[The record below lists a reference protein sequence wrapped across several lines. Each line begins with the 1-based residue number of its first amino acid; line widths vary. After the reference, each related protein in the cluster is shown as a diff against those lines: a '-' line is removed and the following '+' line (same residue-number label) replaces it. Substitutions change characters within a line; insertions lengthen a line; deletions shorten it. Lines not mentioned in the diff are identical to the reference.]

1 MRPSMRDPAEVP
13 RRRSSLWSCVIWVW
27 NKTSS
32 DEWGLP
38 QWQYLKLNS
47 GVRRE
52 VGRRRGGRQA
62 ERKRWGDVRR
72 NAERNSS
79 RLGERESEVWL
90 LQCLSTAVRG
100 LHVWCVYMWMCTCIK
115 ALMMS
120 VCVCTLSSA
129 NVMLPSLV
137 GHQKPAL
144 AENQLQVRSLALSL
158 SVRGPR
164 WRECNHSARIP
175 KSLTVVWGGSA
186 TTVISNWKIVR
197 AEKHRYE
204 DWRLC

>member
-1 MRPSMRDPAEVP
+1 
-13 RRRSSLWSCVIWVW
+13 
-27 NKTSS
+27 
-32 DEWGLP
+32 
-38 QWQYLKLNS
+38 
-47 GVRRE
+47 
-52 VGRRRGGRQA
+52 
-62 ERKRWGDVRR
+62 
-72 NAERNSS
+72 
-79 RLGERESEVWL
+79 
-90 LQCLSTAVRG
+90 
-100 LHVWCVYMWMCTCIK
+100 
-115 ALMMS
+115 MMS
-120 VCVCTLSSA
+120 VCVCMLSSA

-175 KSLTVVWGGSA
+175 KSLTVVGGGGVA
-186 TTVISNWKIVR
+186 TTVISNWRIVR